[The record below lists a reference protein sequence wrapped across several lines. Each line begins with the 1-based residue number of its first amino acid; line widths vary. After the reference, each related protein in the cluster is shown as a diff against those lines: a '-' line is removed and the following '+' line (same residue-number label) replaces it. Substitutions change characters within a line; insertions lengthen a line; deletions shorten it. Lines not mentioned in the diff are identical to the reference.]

1 MNNDNYKK
9 STTIAQ
15 DMGHIDYETITNG
28 NKTVEKANSRL
39 QDVLKKLSRTKE
51 LCSKENLYI
60 QGMSMEQTFEDYYRD
75 LKMLVQ
81 DLEDLTEKI
90 NKAIYKAQIRE
101 QSIVPSNGGVRQ

>member
-1 MNNDNYKK
+1 MNILEDQCK
-9 STTIAQ
+9 SSNFW
-15 DMGHIDYETITNG
+15 DD
-28 NKTVEKANSRL
+28 VENA